1 MPGSWTRALNLYCY
15 PVDLGSYH
23 RSHEFPG
30 FFGILIAGDRSS
42 TVAFENHFRETAPN
56 HIAAFFEVVFWKLYS
71 QPGRR
76 DGKTDSVINHVRENN
91 ILPNNFWEAVLKFIE
106 DPYTDNLRNL
116 RSKLG
121 FTAPVIAT
129 TLTIPA
135 LACPDKFP
143 MVDTQVAKWVNGHF
157 DRHNIDRV
165 NKLTPFNYNGKGVL
179 RDNDFNN
186 YLNWVAWCREISEI
200 MAHLTSENWRP
211 RDVEM
216 AVFTAQ
222 RNNLLL
228 NPLPRI
234 SGT

>member
-23 RSHEFPG
+23 RSHKFPG
-30 FFGILIAGDRSS
+30 FFEILIAGDRSS
-42 TVAFENHFRETAPN
+42 TIAFENHFREAAPN

-76 DGKTDSVINHVRENN
+76 DGKTDSVINSVQNNN
-91 ILPNNFWEAVLKFIE
+91 ILPKILWDTVLKFI
-106 DPYTDNLRNL
+106 NNQNIVNL
-116 RSKLG
+116 RSIRTMLG
-121 FTAPVIAT
+121 FTSPVLAI

-135 LACPDKFP
+135 FTCPDKFP
-143 MVDTQVAKWVNGHF
+143 MVDTQVAKWVNEHF
-157 DRHNIDRV
+157 AEHNIDKI
-165 NKLTPFNYNGKGVL
+165 NNLTPFNFKGVL

-186 YLNWVAWCREISEI
+186 YLNWVAWCRETSEI
-200 MAHLTSENWRP
+200 LTRLTKGKWRA

-222 RNNLLL
+222 RNKLLV
-228 NPLPRI
+228 NPLTKTI
-234 SGT
+234 CT